1 MDASSAFAG
10 WFAKAFQSKETR
22 LQQGRPN
29 CRVPNAA
36 GTAGAQ
42 RIRLIRGY
50 RNLSGLFVKIRRDE
64 YPVHVQQRVSEP
76 VRLRGNGIL
85 ESSQMPEPSGNL
97 PDLS

>member
-1 MDASSAFAG
+1 MVCEG
-10 WFAKAFQSKETR
+10 LPVKGTR

-36 GTAGAQ
+36 GTASAQ

-64 YPVHVQQRVSEP
+64 YPVNVQQRVSEP
-76 VRLRGNGIL
+76 VRLRGNGIP

-97 PDLS
+97 PNLS